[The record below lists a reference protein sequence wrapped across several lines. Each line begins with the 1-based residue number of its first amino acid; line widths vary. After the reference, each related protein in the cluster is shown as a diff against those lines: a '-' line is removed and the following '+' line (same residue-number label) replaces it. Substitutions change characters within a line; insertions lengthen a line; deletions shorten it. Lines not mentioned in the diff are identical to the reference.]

1 MKLIKRETSI
11 NHDYYQVVTSVYPK
25 IIDSINSIFLSF
37 KENRDASRY
46 FVDYFEK
53 GHREIHSILNSH
65 MACNSVNELLND
77 LFLSLTR
84 YDSKS
89 ICYEIPDL
97 FYNYHAVHYY
107 HQIKNKISSLANN
120 NVSSEKIVD
129 YLIDYE
135 INRHENNECFCGE
148 YHELLDS
155 YKLNELLTKILDYY
169 FSVNNPCF
177 NENSMNLQTEYNF
190 LN

>member
-65 MACNSVNELLND
+65 MACNSVNELLSD

-84 YDSKS
+84 YDRKS

-129 YLIDYE
+129 YLIKYE

-148 YHELLDS
+148 SHDLLDS
-155 YKLNELLTKILDYY
+155 YKLKELLTKILDYY
-169 FSVNNPCF
+169 YSVNNPCF

>member
-1 MKLIKRETSI
+1 MKLVKREISI

-25 IIDSINSIFLSF
+25 IIDSIDSIFLSF
-37 KENRDASRY
+37 KENRDASMY
-46 FVDYFEK
+46 FVAYFEK
-53 GHREIHSILNSH
+53 GHREIHSVLNSN
-65 MACNSVNELLND
+65 MACNSVNELLSD

-84 YDSKS
+84 YDRKS
-89 ICYEIPDL
+89 FCYEIPDL

-107 HQIKNKISSLANN
+107 HQIKNKISSLVQN

-148 YHELLDS
+148 SHDLLDS
-155 YKLNELLTKILDYY
+155 YKLKELLTKILDYY
-169 FSVNNPCF
+169 YSVNNPCF
-177 NENSMNLQTEYNF
+177 NENSMNLQTEYKF

>member
-1 MKLIKRETSI
+1 MKLIKRERSI

-25 IIDSINSIFLSF
+25 IIDSIDIIFLSF
-37 KENRDASRY
+37 KEKRDASRY

-53 GHREIHSILNSH
+53 GHREIHSVLNSH
-65 MACNSVNELLND
+65 MACNSVNELLSD

-84 YDSKS
+84 YDRKS

-107 HQIKNKISSLANN
+107 HQIKNKISSLDQN
-120 NVSSEKIVD
+120 NVSSEKIDD
-129 YLIDYE
+129 YLIKYE

-148 YHELLDS
+148 SHDLLDS
-155 YKLNELLTKILDYY
+155 YKLKELLTKILDYY
-169 FSVNNPCF
+169 YSVNNPWF
-177 NENSMNLQTEYNF
+177 NENSMNLQTEYKF

>member
-1 MKLIKRETSI
+1 MKLVKREISI

-25 IIDSINSIFLSF
+25 IIDSIDSIFLSF
-37 KENRDASRY
+37 KENRDASKY

-65 MACNSVNELLND
+65 MACNSVNELLSD

-84 YDSKS
+84 YDMKS
-89 ICYEIPDL
+89 ICYDVPDL

-107 HQIKNKISSLANN
+107 HQIKNKISSLVQN
-120 NVSSEKIVD
+120 NVSSENIVD

-135 INRHENNECFCGE
+135 IYRHENNECFCGE
-148 YHELLDS
+148 SHDLLDS
-155 YKLNELLTKILDYY
+155 YKLKELLTKILDYY
-169 FSVNNPCF
+169 YLVNNPCF
-177 NENSMNLQTEYNF
+177 NENSMNLQTEYKF

>member
-1 MKLIKRETSI
+1 MKLIKREASI
-11 NHDYYQVVTSVYPK
+11 YHDYYKVVTSVYPK
-25 IIDSINSIFLSF
+25 IIDSIDSIFLSF
-37 KENRDASRY
+37 KEKRDASRY

-53 GHREIHSILNSH
+53 GHREIHSVLNSH
-65 MACNSVNELLND
+65 MACNSVNELLSD

-84 YDSKS
+84 YDRKS

-107 HQIKNKISSLANN
+107 HQIKNKISSLVQN
-120 NVSSEKIVD
+120 NVGSEKIVD

-135 INRHENNECFCGE
+135 INRHENHECFCGE
-148 YHELLDS
+148 SHDLLDS
-155 YKLNELLTKILDYY
+155 YKLKELLTKILDYY
-169 FSVNNPCF
+169 YSVNNPCF
-177 NENSMNLQTEYNF
+177 NENSINLQTEYKF

>member
-65 MACNSVNELLND
+65 MACNSVNELLSD

-84 YDSKS
+84 YDRKS

-135 INRHENNECFCGE
+135 INRHEDNECFCGE
-148 YHELLDS
+148 SHELLDS
-155 YKLNELLTKILDYY
+155 YKLKELLNKILDYY
-169 FSVNNPCF
+169 YSVNNPYF
-177 NENSMNLQTEYNF
+177 NENSMNLQTEYKF

>member
-1 MKLIKRETSI
+1 MKLIKRERSI

-65 MACNSVNELLND
+65 MACNSVNELLSD

-135 INRHENNECFCGE
+135 INRHEDNECFCGE
-148 YHELLDS
+148 SHELLDS
-155 YKLNELLTKILDYY
+155 YKLKELLKKILDYY
-169 FSVNNPCF
+169 YSVNNPCF
-177 NENSMNLQTEYNF
+177 NENSMNLQTEYKF

>member
-1 MKLIKRETSI
+1 MKLIKREASI
-11 NHDYYQVVTSVYPK
+11 YHDYYKVVTSVYPK
-25 IIDSINSIFLSF
+25 IIDSIDSIFLSF
-37 KENRDASRY
+37 KEKRDASRY

-53 GHREIHSILNSH
+53 GHREIHSVLNSH
-65 MACNSVNELLND
+65 MACNSVNELLSD

-84 YDSKS
+84 YDRKS

-107 HQIKNKISSLANN
+107 HQIKNKISSLDQN

-129 YLIDYE
+129 YLIKYE
-135 INRHENNECFCGE
+135 INRHENNEYFCGE
-148 YHELLDS
+148 SHDLLDS
-155 YKLNELLTKILDYY
+155 YKLKELLTKILDYY
-169 FSVNNPCF
+169 YSVNNPCF
-177 NENSMNLQTEYNF
+177 NENSMYLQTEYKF

>member
-65 MACNSVNELLND
+65 MACNSVNELLSD

-84 YDSKS
+84 YDRKS

-135 INRHENNECFCGE
+135 INRHEDNECFCGE
-148 YHELLDS
+148 SHELLDS
-155 YKLNELLTKILDYY
+155 YKLKELLTKILDYY
-169 FSVNNPCF
+169 YSVNNPCF

>member
-65 MACNSVNELLND
+65 MACNSVNELLSD

-84 YDSKS
+84 YDRKS

-135 INRHENNECFCGE
+135 INRHEDNECFCGE
-148 YHELLDS
+148 SHELLDS
-155 YKLNELLTKILDYY
+155 YKLKELLNKILDYY
-169 FSVNNPCF
+169 YSVNNPCF
-177 NENSMNLQTEYNF
+177 NENSMNLQTEYKY

>member
-1 MKLIKRETSI
+1 MKLIKRERSI

-25 IIDSINSIFLSF
+25 IIDSIDSIFLSF

-46 FVDYFEK
+46 FVDYFKK
-53 GHREIHSILNSH
+53 GHSEIHSVLNSH
-65 MACNSVNELLND
+65 MACNSVNELLSD

-84 YDSKS
+84 YDRRSF
-89 ICYEIPDL
+89 CYEIPDL

-107 HQIKNKISSLANN
+107 HQIKNKISSLDQN
-120 NVSSEKIVD
+120 NVSPEKIVD
-129 YLIDYE
+129 YLIKYE

-148 YHELLDS
+148 SHDLLDS
-155 YKLNELLTKILDYY
+155 YKLKELLTKILDYY
-169 FSVNNPCF
+169 YSVNNPCF
-177 NENSMNLQTEYNF
+177 NENSMYLQTEYKF

>member
-11 NHDYYQVVTSVYPK
+11 NHDYYQVVTYVYPK
-25 IIDSINSIFLSF
+25 IIDSIENIFLSF

-53 GHREIHSILNSH
+53 GHREIHSVLSSH
-65 MACNSVNELLND
+65 IACNSVNELLSD

-84 YDSKS
+84 YDRKS
-89 ICYEIPDL
+89 FCYEIPDL

-107 HQIKNKISSLANN
+107 HQIKNKITCLDQN

-129 YLIDYE
+129 YLIEYE
-135 INRHENNECFCGE
+135 INRHENNECICGE
-148 YHELLDS
+148 SHELLDS
-155 YKLNELLTKILDYY
+155 YKLKELIIKILDYY
-169 FSVNNPCF
+169 YSVNNPCF
-177 NENSMNLQTEYNF
+177 NEYSMNLQTEYKF

>member
-1 MKLIKRETSI
+1 MKLIKREASI
-11 NHDYYQVVTSVYPK
+11 YHDYYKVVTSVYPK
-25 IIDSINSIFLSF
+25 IIDSIDSIFLSF
-37 KENRDASRY
+37 KEKRDASSY

-53 GHREIHSILNSH
+53 GHREIHSVLNTH
-65 MACNSVNELLND
+65 MACNSVNELLSD

-84 YDSKS
+84 YDRKS

-107 HQIKNKISSLANN
+107 HQIKNKISGLANN

-135 INRHENNECFCGE
+135 IYRHENNECFCGE
-148 YHELLDS
+148 NHELLDS
-155 YKLNELLTKILDYY
+155 YKLKKLLTKILDYY
-169 FSVNNPCF
+169 YSVNNPYF
-177 NENSMNLQTEYNF
+177 NENSMNLQTEFKF

>member
-1 MKLIKRETSI
+1 MKLIKRGASI

-25 IIDSINSIFLSF
+25 IIDSIESIFLSF

-53 GHREIHSILNSH
+53 GHREIHSVLNSH
-65 MACNSVNELLND
+65 MACNSVNELLSD

-84 YDSKS
+84 YDRKS
-89 ICYEIPDL
+89 FCYEIPDL

-148 YHELLDS
+148 SHELLDS
-155 YKLNELLTKILDYY
+155 YKLKELLTKILDYY
-169 FSVNNPCF
+169 YSVNNPCF
-177 NENSMNLQTEYNF
+177 NENSMNLQTEYNY

>member
-11 NHDYYQVVTSVYPK
+11 NHDYYQVVTYVYPK
-25 IIDSINSIFLSF
+25 IIDSIESIFLSF

-53 GHREIHSILNSH
+53 GHREIHSVLSSH
-65 MACNSVNELLND
+65 IACNSVNELLSD

-84 YDSKS
+84 YDRKS
-89 ICYEIPDL
+89 CCYEIPDL

-107 HQIKNKISSLANN
+107 HQIKNKISSLAKN

-148 YHELLDS
+148 SHDLLDS
-155 YKLNELLTKILDYY
+155 YKLKELLTKILDYY
-169 FSVNNPCF
+169 YSVNNPCF
-177 NENSMNLQTEYNF
+177 NENSMSLQTEYKF

>member
-65 MACNSVNELLND
+65 MACNSVNELLSD

-84 YDSKS
+84 YDRKS
-89 ICYEIPDL
+89 FCYEIPDL

-148 YHELLDS
+148 CHELLDS
-155 YKLNELLTKILDYY
+155 YKLKELLTKILDYY
-169 FSVNNPCF
+169 YSVNNHCF
-177 NENSMNLQTEYNF
+177 NENSMNLQTEYNY

>member
-135 INRHENNECFCGE
+135 IYRHENNECFCGE
-148 YHELLDS
+148 SHDLLDS
-155 YKLNELLTKILDYY
+155 YKLKELLKKILDYY
-169 FSVNNPCF
+169 YSVNNPCF
-177 NENSMNLQTEYNF
+177 NENSMNLQTEYKF